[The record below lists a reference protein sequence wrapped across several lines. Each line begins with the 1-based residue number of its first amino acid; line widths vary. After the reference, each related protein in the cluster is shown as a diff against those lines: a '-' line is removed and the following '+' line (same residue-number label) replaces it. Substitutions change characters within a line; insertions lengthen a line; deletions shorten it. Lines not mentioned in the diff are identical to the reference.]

1 MEHSKLLILETKKG
15 ESFAARKRLSVENLD
30 IFTYINSKFIYEKY
44 IRSQMNLLYRDVLK
58 QRCNLEQQVLKGA

>member
-15 ESFAARKRLSVENLD
+15 ESFAAKRLSVENLD
-30 IFTYINSKFIYEKY
+30 IFTYINSKFVYEKY